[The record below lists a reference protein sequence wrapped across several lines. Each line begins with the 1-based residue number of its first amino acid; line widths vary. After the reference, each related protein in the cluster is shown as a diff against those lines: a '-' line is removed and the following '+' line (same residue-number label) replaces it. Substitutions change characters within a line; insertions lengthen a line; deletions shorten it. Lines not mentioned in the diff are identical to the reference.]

1 MLLSPWNFWTEF
13 NFLFLQTNDDA
24 VYNLPTL
31 SHLFTASAGGPGTVY
46 LEQTGL
52 GVGTLL
58 IDARETDPEIKLTNL
73 CDDFDIEESGTG
85 PFSTKEILVIFITK
99 I

>member
-1 MLLSPWNFWTEF
+1 MMMQCTVYQPSP
-13 NFLFLQTNDDA
+13 
-24 VYNLPTL
+24 Y
-31 SHLFTASAGGPGTVY
+31 LFTASAGGPGTVY

>member
-1 MLLSPWNFWTEF
+1 MCM
-13 NFLFLQTNDDA
+13 
-24 VYNLPTL
+24 VYQP
-31 SHLFTASAGGPGTVY
+31 SSSLFTASAGGPGTVY

-58 IDARETDPEIKLTNL
+58 IDARETDPQIKLTNL

-85 PFSTKEILVIFITK
+85 PFSTRQNYARLVFFIRK
-99 I
+99 ISLNLHL

>member
-1 MLLSPWNFWTEF
+1 MMMQCTVYQPSPY
-13 NFLFLQTNDDA
+13 LI
-24 VYNLPTL
+24 
-31 SHLFTASAGGPGTVY
+31 TASAGGPGTVY

-85 PFSTKEILVIFITK
+85 PFSTKENFARLVFFITK